1 MLKQLLKVGVAVST
15 ALAVFA
21 LSVSV
26 ALAISPHFISAG
38 TASILTS
45 GPNVGAYQVANFKEA
60 GLGNTVSTEN
70 ITLSATAN
78 ATYACINGGG
88 NHPKAANKQSVTGQV
103 SKTGS
108 FPVRNGSTT
117 GTLAVGPPPA
127 GPFSPPCSPP
137 QTVVLVFVSYTN
149 AMLTGV
155 AGDTA
160 PEPDLSACLFP
171 GIGIC

>member
-1 MLKQLLKVGVAVST
+1 MRRLLFVLLGPLAA
-15 ALAVFA
+15 ALAAIV
-21 LSVSV
+21 
-26 ALAISPHFISAG
+26 LAAGPAAADSPHFISEG
-38 TASILTS
+38 TASITS
-45 GPNVGAYQVANFKEA
+45 TGAYQVAKFKEA
-60 GLGNTVSTEN
+60 GLGNTVSTEA

-88 NHPKAANKQSVTGQV
+88 NHPKATNKQSVTGQV

-117 GTLAVGPPPA
+117 GTLAVGPPAA

-137 QTVVLVFVSYTN
+137 QTVVLVQVSYTN
-149 AMLTGV
+149 VALTGV
-155 AGDTA
+155 AGDTSA
-160 PEPDLSACLFP
+160 EPDLSACLFP